1 MRVIHL
7 TQGAFIMKK
16 LTILITAILT
26 LSSCMMIEPSM
37 FQIDNLSAYPIEV
50 SIPTLDKSLTIKK
63 NKSEIIA
70 AYPQK
75 IELII
80 AIPSLDYS
88 KSITFDLE
96 YMEKKRV
103 GFKLSEK

>member
-1 MRVIHL
+1 
-7 TQGAFIMKK
+7 MKK

-26 LSSCMMIEPSM
+26 LSSCMMVEPSM

-50 SIPTLDKSLTIKK
+50 HILTLDKSLVIKK

-70 AYPQK
+70 AYPQT
-75 IELII
+75 IEMEIH
-80 AIPSLDYS
+80 IPQLDYS
-88 KSITFDLE
+88 KSVSFELE

-103 GFKLSEK
+103 EFQLYEK